1 MADQKFISPFNPPN
15 ISNSLNILH
24 YHTCNVC
31 ITTVLLFEQWRYEP
45 VFSHCRNTE
54 NIFTVWPELLP
65 AWLRTLASI
74 SCSIAFQVFNRKFRA
89 TVQIGQDSFFNV
101 GQFVCHRFGLR
112 FRLTIR
118 DRRKHPKSVRDFVF
132 HILLRHTVNKRQNYY
147 QYHRFELY
155 TSWDSER

>member
-1 MADQKFISPFNPPN
+1 MRY
-15 ISNSLNILH
+15 

-132 HILLRHTVNKRQNYY
+132 HKLRHTVTGKTTISIIGLNCTRRGTVKGRI
-147 QYHRFELY
+147 RY
-155 TSWDSER
+155 TTQDKWYTF